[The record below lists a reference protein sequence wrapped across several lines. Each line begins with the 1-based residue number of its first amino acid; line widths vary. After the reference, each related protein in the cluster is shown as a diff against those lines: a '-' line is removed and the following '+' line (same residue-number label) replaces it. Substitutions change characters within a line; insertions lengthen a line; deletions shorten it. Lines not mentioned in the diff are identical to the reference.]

1 MAASPEY
8 DKEQLNHY
16 RISYVTTDILA
27 EGLRSVFKQEWDN
40 RYKTTLG
47 EWKDDPESGIYFFNG
62 ESMLNQVRNRRLLE
76 TMLNGNRSKWDCNM
90 LFYAILDSDCIGR
103 GISTT
108 VKTNVDIL
116 RKFRIEEF
124 ADMRRGRLTDT
135 DFQDAIGKMRGAFQ
149 ALGLSTKQ
157 IDDVKNQTRFPTE
170 ELRLVT
176 KKVDDLE
183 MELPQEKQRPK
194 ILKDE
199 LKNKVSQFSILPS
212 KPSHHVTER
221 NREASEITKRLFDDV
236 KNQTRFPTE
245 ELRLVTKKV
254 DDLEMALRQEKQR
267 PKILKDELKKK
278 GSHFC
283 VLPSKPSHHVTERNR
298 EASEI
303 TKRLKVLKEV
313 NKKDLSYL
321 YICGKPG
328 SGKSQLAGLVAKRF
342 FEEANEIP
350 SAAPFVMTLNAAS
363 PDSLLWSYALMARQ
377 LKCPE
382 HAVTNILNFKDILI
396 EQKIACLKVLVA
408 TKIGLYTTWLLVV
421 DNVSSMSWVHVHLP
435 ERGNEQWSNGQVLI
449 TTQDVSSVPSTNSF
463 VNHVSISKGMD
474 VDDCR
479 RLLETLSGIVDCEM
493 AKEVAKILD
502 YQPLA
507 LASAATYVNQV
518 RQNKS
523 TSNFHWVDFLE
534 KVQKGQQSTTEEF
547 PQERKLSYP
556 KSITLATTF
565 AVKNAMLSD
574 KIVDQTFTLLSLC
587 SSQPLS
593 LDIVNSY
600 ILKVDEQ
607 AQDQESICMRIKRC
621 LLVLFEED
629 QDGACIR
636 VHRVVHEAIKAVMKD
651 QLERSKF
658 HRAVNAVVTS
668 FRHYIDVTSKDRQ
681 RLNIKHVVPHLKAFI
696 LTIESLFSVLHGN
709 VGFVTEE
716 TRVQEYVHSYLK
728 FGMICTDHCEFRIAR
743 KYYENALGMHLKHF
757 SPDHTDVAIIYTHL
771 GDIYLRLGDIEL
783 ARKYQERALA
793 IWLEKLGPDHL
804 HVANTYSRLGHI
816 HEQLGDIER
825 AKEYQE
831 RALAIRLNKLD
842 PDHTDVATAY
852 SELGV
857 IHLRLGDIKQ
867 AKEYQERALAI
878 RRNRLGPDHTDVAT
892 AYSEL
897 GVIHLRLGDI
907 KQAKEYQERAL
918 MILLKKQGPDHTD
931 VATIYYQLGVIHR
944 RLGDIEQAKEYQERA
959 LAIRLNKLGPDHHN
973 VATIYY
979 QLGVIHRRLGDI
991 EQAKENQE
999 RAFAIRLKK
1008 LGPDHTD
1015 VATTYSEL
1023 GVIHLRLDDI
1033 EQAKEYQERALAIR
1047 LKRQGLDHP
1056 DVATVYYQL
1065 GVIHLQLGDIEQAK
1079 EHQER
1084 ALVIFLKK
1092 LDPNHTDVATASYQL
1107 GVIHLGLGDIEQAK
1121 EYQERALVI
1130 SLKKLGPD
1138 HTDVATAYYQLG
1150 VIHLRL
1156 GDIEHAKEYQERAL
1170 VILLKK
1176 LGPDHADVATTYSEL
1191 GVIHLRL
1198 GDIEQ
1203 AKEYQERALVILLKK
1218 LAPDH
1223 TDFATIYSE
1232 LGVIHLRL
1240 GDIER
1245 AKEYQERAHAIW
1257 LKKLGPDHLHVAN
1270 TYSWLGHIHE
1280 QLSDI
1285 EQAKEYQERALAI
1298 WLYRLGPY
1306 HTDVATAYSYL
1317 GLTYLRLGDRER
1329 AKEYQDRALAI
1340 MVRKL
1345 GPDHIDVACFSL
1357 GVDFSLSLTQ
1367 ISFRRSRRRD
1377 MVK

>member
-8 DKEQLNHY
+8 DKEQLNYY

-27 EGLRSVFKQEWDN
+27 EGLRSVFKQEWDS

-47 EWKDDPESGIYFFNG
+47 EWKDDPESRMNFFNR
-62 ESMLNQVRNRRLLE
+62 ESVLNQVPNRRLLE

-90 LFYAILDSDCIGR
+90 LFYAILDSDCIGK

-124 ADMRRGRLTDT
+124 ADMRRGLLTDR
-135 DFQDAIGKMRGAFQ
+135 DFQDAIGKIRGAFQ

-170 ELRLVT
+170 ELRLIT

-183 MELPQEKQRPK
+183 MELRQEKQRPK

-199 LKNKVSQFSILPS
+199 LSHFCVLPA

-221 NREASEITKRLFDDV
+221 NREASEIT
-236 KNQTRFPTE
+236 N
-245 ELRLVTKKV
+245 
-254 DDLEMALRQEKQR
+254 
-267 PKILKDELKKK
+267 
-278 GSHFC
+278 
-283 VLPSKPSHHVTERNR
+283 
-298 EASEI
+298 
-303 TKRLKVLKEV
+303 RLKALKEV

-382 HAVTNILNFKDILI
+382 YAVTNTLNLKDIQI
-396 EQKIACLKVLVA
+396 EEKIASLKMLVA

-421 DNVSSMSWVHVHLP
+421 DNVFSMSWVHVHLP

-479 RLLETLSGIVDCEM
+479 RLLETLSGIADCEM
-493 AKEVAKILD
+493 AKEVAKMLD

-518 RQNKS
+518 RQKA

-547 PQERKLSYP
+547 SEESKLSYP
-556 KSITLATTF
+556 KSITSATTF

-574 KIVDQTFTLLSLC
+574 KIIDQTFTLLSLC

-607 AQDQESICMRIKRC
+607 AEDKESICMRIKKC
-621 LLVLFEED
+621 SLVLFEED

-658 HRAVNAVVTS
+658 HQAVNAVVTS
-668 FRHYIDVTSKDRQ
+668 FRHYIDVISKDRQ
-681 RLNIKHVVPHLKAFI
+681 HLNIKHVVPHLKAFI
-696 LTIESLFSVLHGN
+696 LNIESLFSVLHGN

-716 TRVQEYVHSYLK
+716 TRVPEYVHSYLK

-743 KYYENALGMHLKHF
+743 KYYENALSMHLRHF

-771 GDIYLRLGDIEL
+771 GDIHLRLGDIEQ
-783 ARKYQERALA
+783 AKKYQERALA
-793 IWLEKLGPDHL
+793 IWLKKLGPDHL
-804 HVANTYSRLGHI
+804 DVANTYSRLGHI
-816 HEQLGDIER
+816 HEQLGDIE
-825 AKEYQE
+825 
-831 RALAIRLNKLD
+831 
-842 PDHTDVATAY
+842 
-852 SELGV
+852 
-857 IHLRLGDIKQ
+857 Q

-878 RRNRLGPDHTDVAT
+878 WLNKLGPDHTDVAT
-892 AYSEL
+892 AYSQ
-897 GVIHLRLGDI
+897 LGD
-907 KQAKEYQERAL
+907 
-918 MILLKKQGPDHTD
+918 
-931 VATIYYQLGVIHR
+931 
-944 RLGDIEQAKEYQERA
+944 
-959 LAIRLNKLGPDHHN
+959 
-973 VATIYY
+973 
-979 QLGVIHRRLGDI
+979 
-991 EQAKENQE
+991 
-999 RAFAIRLKK
+999 
-1008 LGPDHTD
+1008 
-1015 VATTYSEL
+1015 
-1023 GVIHLRLDDI
+1023 IHLRLDDI
-1033 EQAKEYQERALAIR
+1033 EQAKEYQELALAIW
-1047 LKRQGLDHP
+1047 LKKLGPDHS
-1056 DVATVYYQL
+1056 DVATIYRKL
-1065 GVIHLQLGDIEQAK
+1065 SDIHLRLGDIKQATK
-1079 EHQER
+1079 YQER
-1084 ALVIFLKK
+1084 TLVIL
-1092 LDPNHTDVATASYQL
+1092 LNRLSPDHTDVATAYSQL
-1107 GVIHLGLGDIEQAK
+1107 GDKHLRLDNIEQAK
-1121 EYQERALVI
+1121 EYQELALAIRLKKLGPDHPDVATIYRKFGDIHLRLGDIKQVKEYQERALAI
-1130 SLKKLGPD
+1130 LLKKLGPD
-1138 HTDVATAYYQLG
+1138 HTDVATAYSQLG
-1150 VIHLRL
+1150 DIHLRL
-1156 GDIEHAKEYQERAL
+1156 DDIEQAKEYQELALAIWLKKLGPDHSDVATIYRKLGDIHLRLSEIEQAKEYQERAL

-1176 LGPDHADVATTYSEL
+1176 LGPDHTDVATAYSQL
-1191 GVIHLRL
+1191 GDIHLRL
-1198 GDIEQ
+1198 DDIEQAKEYQELALAIWLKKLGPDHSDVATIYRKLGDIHLRLSEIEQ

-1218 LAPDH
+1218 LGPDH
-1223 TDFATIYSE
+1223 TDVATAYSQ
-1232 LGVIHLRL
+1232 LGDIHLRL
-1240 GDIER
+1240 DDIEQ
-1245 AKEYQERAHAIW
+1245 AKEYQELALAIW
-1257 LKKLGPDHLHVAN
+1257 LKKLGPDHSDVA
-1270 TYSWLGHIHE
+1270 TIYRKLGDIH
-1280 QLSDI
+1280 LRLGDI
-1285 EQAKEYQERALAI
+1285 KQAKEYLESALAILQEKLDPDLPDVATIYHKLGVIHLRLHDTNQARKYQERFLAIWLNEMGPGDPDVATAYSQLGGGYLGYGYIEEAKRYQERALAI
-1298 WLYRLGPY
+1298 GLKALGPD
-1306 HTDVATAYSYL
+1306 HPDVATIYYQL
-1317 GLTYLRLGDRER
+1317 GDIHLRLGDIKQ
-1329 AKEYQDRALAI
+1329 AKEYQDRAFAI

-1345 GPDHIDVACFSL
+1345 GPDHTDVAYLYTYL

-1367 ISFRRSRRRD
+1367 ISFRRIRRRG
-1377 MVK
+1377 MVQ